1 MKSNTVLKNEGMR
14 ILAEQLGLVE
24 AERFIAL
31 LRREPFDY
39 TQWRQGLYKDVPLDN
54 FLHSAQK
61 YRDGMSNQQQ

>member
-1 MKSNTVLKNEGMR
+1 MQSNTVLKNEGLR

-39 TQWRQGLYKDVPLDN
+39 TQWRQGLYRDVPLDD
-54 FLHSAQK
+54 FLRNAQK
-61 YRDGMSNQQQ
+61 YRDKITN

>member
-1 MKSNTVLKNEGMR
+1 MLKTNGMR

-39 TQWRQGLYKDVPLDN
+39 TEWQREFFKDVTLDA
-54 FLHSAQK
+54 FLGDTQK
-61 YRDGMSNQQQ
+61 YR